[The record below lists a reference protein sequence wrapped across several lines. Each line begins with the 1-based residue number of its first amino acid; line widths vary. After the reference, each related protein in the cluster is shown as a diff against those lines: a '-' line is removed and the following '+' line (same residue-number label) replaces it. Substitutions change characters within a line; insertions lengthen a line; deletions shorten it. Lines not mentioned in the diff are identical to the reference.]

1 MMPGL
6 GGFRNLGLILKLK
19 SHENI
24 SSVNNSVFSIFDL
37 LKIKVVSLWVWPI
50 VSLGLCGRLPW

>member
-6 GGFRNLGLILKLK
+6 GGFRNLGLFLKLK

-24 SSVNNSVFSIFDL
+24 S
-37 LKIKVVSLWVWPI
+37 LWVWPI
-50 VSLGLCGRLPW
+50 VKFRAVGVILELETEGI